1 MTGNG
6 EQAEDKDA
14 FYVYGICEATA
25 AAVIAGEGLPDAI
38 EDDARVE
45 LITVDGL
52 AAVVSRVPLASYA
65 EVSLAENLTD
75 AAWTAV
81 RAMRH
86 QQVVEHFARR
96 TSVVPLRFG
105 TIYLE
110 FEGVE
115 QMLTDRKQGL
125 KEIIERLRGR
135 EEWGINLY
143 SDRKT
148 LVAVIDSL
156 SPRLRELNEQAET
169 ASPGQSYLMR
179 KKIETLRADE
189 CRSELQR
196 ISREVEDTF
205 HSLADETRRLRVLKV
220 EATEHGELMAK
231 FAFLIKRAG
240 FEEFRATA
248 EHLARKH
255 ELTGVRLELTGPWPA
270 YNFAGD

>member
-6 EQAEDKDA
+6 EKAEVKDA
-14 FYVYGICEATA
+14 IYVYGICEATA
-25 AAVIAGEGLPDAI
+25 AAVIAAEGLPGAI
-38 EDDARVE
+38 EEDAGVE

-65 EVSLAENLTD
+65 ELSLAENLTD
-75 AAWTAV
+75 ATWTAV

-105 TIYLE
+105 AIYLE

-115 QMLTDRKQGL
+115 RMLTDRKLEL

-143 SDRKT
+143 ADRET
-148 LVAVIDSL
+148 LAGVIDSL
-156 SPRLRELNEQAET
+156 SPRLRDLHEQAAT
-169 ASPGQSYLMR
+169 ASPGQSYSLR

-189 CRSELQR
+189 SRSELQR
-196 ISREVEDTF
+196 ISSEVEDTF
-205 HSLADETRRLRVLKV
+205 RSLADETRRLRVLRV
-220 EATEHGELMAK
+220 EATEH
-231 FAFLIKRAG
+231 
-240 FEEFRATA
+240 
-248 EHLARKH
+248 
-255 ELTGVRLELTGPWPA
+255 
-270 YNFAGD
+270 